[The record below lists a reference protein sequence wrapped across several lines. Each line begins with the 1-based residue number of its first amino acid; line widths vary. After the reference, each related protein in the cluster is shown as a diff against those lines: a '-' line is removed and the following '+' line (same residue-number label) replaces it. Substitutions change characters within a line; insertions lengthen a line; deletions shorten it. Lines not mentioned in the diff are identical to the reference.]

1 MDSLIRQSNYDFH
14 IHSMYVIWAYISKID
29 TKINYY
35 MYLKMM
41 SNIYK
46 TFEYLYDIKS
56 DVNKKNYIKEKIAEL
71 IDDIIILINNDIIS
85 HDKNTY
91 LFIIGYYLYI
101 QLINY
106 KKDKFIYEHCI
117 YANSGK
123 LFDDHFYQAVSDIT
137 NINQLQYIKFIIKIL
152 YIILPFLP
160 SNIYI
165 NTTLINF
172 IDILIKNSINND
184 IIFQKKCNYILSIL
198 DFLQIGIL

>member
-1 MDSLIRQSNYDFH
+1 
-14 IHSMYVIWAYISKID
+14 
-29 TKINYY
+29 
-35 MYLKMM
+35 M

-46 TFEYLYDIKS
+46 IFEPLQNGINEIINEKI
-56 DVNKKNYIKEKIAEL
+56 YIKEKISEL
-71 IDDIIILINNDIIS
+71 IDDIIILINHDTIS

-106 KKDKFIYEHCI
+106 KKDKFICNHCI

-123 LFDDHFYQAVSDIT
+123 LFDDHFYQVVSDI
-137 NINQLQYIKFIIKIL
+137 IDMNQLQYIKFIIKIF
-152 YIILPFLP
+152 YITLPFLP
-160 SNIYI
+160 SSIYT
-165 NTTLINF
+165 NGSLISY
-172 IDILIKNSINND
+172 IDILINNPITND

>member
-1 MDSLIRQSNYDFH
+1 
-14 IHSMYVIWAYISKID
+14 
-29 TKINYY
+29 